1 MEDVNK
7 FYEWLVKIKS
17 IHLADNYRM
26 SKAFDTVYQNSV
38 ESIKIEK
45 RCILFI

>member
-17 IHLADNYRM
+17 VHLADNKRM
-26 SKAFDTVYQNSV
+26 TKAYDLVYQNSIQPLKPKQCTQ
-38 ESIKIEK
+38 ST
-45 RCILFI
+45 